1 MASSVPISNGGTAED
16 TKPKKQ
22 ILLNAFDMFTVG
34 HLSFGQWR
42 NPKDRSKDKRR
53 DLTYWTDL
61 AKLLDKGGFVGLFL
75 ADTFGPY
82 DTICRYKGSAEP
94 SVRTGAQWP
103 MADPVIPV
111 SAMAAVTKNLG
122 FAITTSTS
130 YEQPYVVAKRFA
142 TLDHLTKGRFGWN
155 IVTSWKES
163 ASKAVGLPL
172 VEHDQRYEN
181 ADEYLRVLYKLWEG
195 SWSDTALKE
204 DAENGIYS
212 DYAQIRTI
220 HHHGKFNVDAPFL
233 TDPSPQRTPVLF
245 QAGTSPAGI
254 KFGSTHAEGIFV
266 AGLSPHVVAP
276 RVKAIREAA
285 AAAGRD
291 PSSVKVFA
299 MITPIVGKDEA
310 DARRKHEEA
319 LSHVLVEG
327 GLAQFSASTGIDVSR
342 FDLDRELTEHDIEG
356 HLQRVHSS
364 LYNLRYRGDDVPK
377 LTPRNLGTVAAIGGN
392 GAMPVGTAAQV
403 ADVFQEWVDVADVD
417 GFNVGYVVTPGSF
430 EDAVE
435 YLVPELRRRGLLPE
449 AIPDDAPAPTFR
461 EQIYGLGQTGLRSDH
476 PGYKYKYDTYEDTV
490 AKEETAAKNNTEGQ
504 EAA

>member
-1 MASSVPISNGGTAED
+1 MSDENQNGATGA
-16 TKPKKQ
+16 KPKKQ

-42 NPKDRSKDKRR
+42 NPKDRAKDKRR

-75 ADTFGPY
+75 ADTYGPY
-82 DTICRYKGSAEP
+82 DTRLSVLFQTSRYKGSAEP

-130 YEQPYVVAKRFA
+130 YEQAYVVAKRFS

-163 ASKAVGLPL
+163 ASKAVSVLCEPENSDRSNTSVNHKVGLPL
-172 VEHDQRYEN
+172 VEHDTRYEN

-195 SWSDTALKE
+195 SWSDTALVE
-204 DAENGIYS
+204 DAEKGIYS
-212 DYAQIRTI
+212 DYSQIRPI
-220 HHHGKFNVDAPFL
+220 HHHGKFHVDAPFL

-276 RVKAIREAA
+276 RVKAIREGAI
-285 AAAGRD
+285 AAGRD
-291 PSSVKVFA
+291 PYSVKVFA
-299 MITPIVGKDEA
+299 MITPIIGRDED
-310 DARRKHEEA
+310 DARRKYDEA
-319 LSHVLVEG
+319 LRHVL
-327 GLAQFSASTGIDVSR
+327 DVA
-342 FDLDRELTEHDIEG
+342 G
-356 HLQRVHSS
+356 NLQRIHSS
-364 LYNLRYRGDDVPK
+364 LYNLRYRGDDVPR

-403 ADVFQEWVDVADVD
+403 ADVFQEWIDVADVD
-417 GFNVGYVVTPGSF
+417 GFNIGYVITPGSF

-435 YLVPELRRRGLLPE
+435 YLVPELRSRGLLPE
-449 AIPDDAPAPTFR
+449 PIPEGGPAPTFR
-461 EQIYGLGQTGLRSDH
+461 EQIYGPGQKGLRSDH
-476 PGYKYKYDTYEDTV
+476 PGYKYKYDTYEQAV
-490 AKEETAAKNNTEGQ
+490 AEEEAAKALSAEQ
-504 EAA
+504 KA

>member
-1 MASSVPISNGGTAED
+1 MTSSEAQNESND
-16 TKPKKQ
+16 TKAKKQ

-42 NPKDRSKDKRR
+42 NPKDRAKDKRR

-82 DTICRYKGSAEP
+82 DTYKGSAEP
-94 SVRTGAQWP
+94 SV
-103 MADPVIPV
+103 
-111 SAMAAVTKNLG
+111 
-122 FAITTSTS
+122 
-130 YEQPYVVAKRFA
+130 
-142 TLDHLTKGRFGWN
+142 
-155 IVTSWKES
+155 
-163 ASKAVGLPL
+163 GLPL
-172 VEHDQRYEN
+172 VEHDTRYEN

-212 DYAQIRTI
+212 DYSQIRPI
-220 HHHGKFNVDAPFL
+220 HHHGKFHVDAPFL

-276 RVKAIREAA
+276 RVKAIREGAI
-285 AAAGRD
+285 AAGRD
-291 PSSVKVFA
+291 PYSVKVFA
-299 MITPIVGKDEA
+299 MITPIIGKDEE
-310 DARRKHEEA
+310 DAKLKYEEA
-319 LSHVLVEG
+319 LKYVLIEG
-327 GLAQFSASTGIDVSR
+327 GLAQFSATTGIDVSK
-342 FDLDRELTEHDIEG
+342 FDLDHELTEKDVAN
-356 HLQRVHSS
+356 HLQRIHSS

-377 LTPRNLGTVAAIGGN
+377 LTPRNLGTVTAIGGN

-403 ADVFQEWVDVADVD
+403 ADIFQEWVDIADVD
-417 GFNVGYVVTPGSF
+417 GFNIGYVITPGSF

-435 YLVPELRRRGLLPE
+435 YLVPELRSRGLLPE
-449 AIPDDAPAPTFR
+449 AIPAEAPAPTFR
-461 EQIYGLGQTGLRSDH
+461 EQMYGLGQKGLRSDH
-476 PGYKYKYDTYEDTV
+476 PGFKYKYDTYEETI
-490 AKEETAAKNNTEGQ
+490 AKEEATRADGGSEKT
-504 EAA
+504 

>member
-1 MASSVPISNGGTAED
+1 MTSSKAQNESNG
-16 TKPKKQ
+16 TKAKKQ

-42 NPKDRSKDKRR
+42 NPKDRAKDKRR

-82 DTICRYKGSAEP
+82 DTYKGSAEP

-103 MADPVIPV
+103 MADPVI
-111 SAMAAVTKNLG
+111 A
-122 FAITTSTS
+122 
-130 YEQPYVVAKRFA
+130 YVVAKRFA

-163 ASKAVGLPL
+163 ASKA
-172 VEHDQRYEN
+172 
-181 ADEYLRVLYKLWEG
+181 
-195 SWSDTALKE
+195 E

-212 DYAQIRTI
+212 DYSQIRPI
-220 HHHGKFNVDAPFL
+220 HHHGKFHVDAPFL

-276 RVKAIREAA
+276 RVKAIREGAI
-285 AAAGRD
+285 AAGRD
-291 PSSVKVFA
+291 PYSVKVFA
-299 MITPIVGKDEA
+299 MITPIIGKDEE
-310 DARRKHEEA
+310 DAKRKYEEA
-319 LSHVLVEG
+319 LKYVLIEG
-327 GLAQFSASTGIDVSR
+327 GLAQFSATTGIDVSK
-342 FDLDRELTEHDIEG
+342 FDLDHELTEKDVAN
-356 HLQRVHSS
+356 HLQRIHSS

-377 LTPRNLGTVAAIGGN
+377 LTPRNLGTVTAIGGN

-403 ADVFQEWVDVADVD
+403 ADVFQEWVDIADVD
-417 GFNVGYVVTPGSF
+417 GFNIGYVITPGSF

-435 YLVPELRRRGLLPE
+435 YLVPELRSRGLLPE
-449 AIPDDAPAPTFR
+449 AIPAEAPAPTFR
-461 EQIYGLGQTGLRSDH
+461 EQIYGLGQKGLRSDH
-476 PGYKYKYDTYEDTV
+476 PGFKYKYDTYEETI
-490 AKEETAAKNNTEGQ
+490 AKEEATRADAGSEK
-504 EAA
+504 A

>member
-1 MASSVPISNGGTAED
+1 MTSSEAQNESNG
-16 TKPKKQ
+16 TKPKKE

-42 NPKDRSKDKRR
+42 NPKDRAKDKRR

-82 DTICRYKGSAEP
+82 DTYKGSAEP

-130 YEQPYVVAKRFA
+130 YEQAYVVAKRFA

-172 VEHDQRYEN
+172 VEHDTRYEN

-212 DYAQIRTI
+212 DYSQIRPI
-220 HHHGKFNVDAPFL
+220 HHHGKFHVDAPFL

-276 RVKAIREAA
+276 RVKAIREGAI
-285 AAAGRD
+285 AAGRD
-291 PSSVKVFA
+291 PYSVKVFA
-299 MITPIVGKDEA
+299 MITPIIGKDDE
-310 DARRKHEEA
+310 DAKRKYEEA
-319 LSHVLVEG
+319 LKYVLIEG
-327 GLAQFSASTGIDVSR
+327 GLAQFSATTGIDVSQ
-342 FDLDRELTEHDIEG
+342 FDLDHDLTEKDVAN
-356 HLQRVHSS
+356 HLQRIHSS
-364 LYNLRYRGDDVPK
+364 FYNLRYRGNDVPK
-377 LTPRNLGTVAAIGGN
+377 LTPRNLGTVTAIGGN

-403 ADVFQEWVDVADVD
+403 ADVFQEWVDIADVD
-417 GFNVGYVVTPGSF
+417 GFNIGYVITPGSF

-435 YLVPELRRRGLLPE
+435 YLVPELRSRGLLPE
-449 AIPDDAPAPTFR
+449 AIPADAPAPTFR
-461 EQIYGLGQTGLRSDH
+461 EQIYGLGQKGLRSDH
-476 PGYKYKYDTYEDTV
+476 PGFKYKYDIYEETI
-490 AKEETAAKNNTEGQ
+490 AKEEATRADAGNERP
-504 EAA
+504 

>member
-1 MASSVPISNGGTAED
+1 MTSSKAQNESNG
-16 TKPKKQ
+16 TKAKKQ

-42 NPKDRSKDKRR
+42 NPKDRAKDKRR

-82 DTICRYKGSAEP
+82 DTYKGSAEP
-94 SVRTGAQWP
+94 SA
-103 MADPVIPV
+103 
-111 SAMAAVTKNLG
+111 
-122 FAITTSTS
+122 
-130 YEQPYVVAKRFA
+130 YVVAKRFA
-142 TLDHLTKGRFGWN
+142 TLDHLTQGRFGWN

-172 VEHDQRYEN
+172 VEHDTRYEN

-212 DYAQIRTI
+212 DYSQIRPI
-220 HHHGKFNVDAPFL
+220 HHHGKFHVDAPFL

-245 QAGTSPAGI
+245 QAGTSPYTKLMRNRAGI

-276 RVKAIREAA
+276 RVKAIREGAI
-285 AAAGRD
+285 AAGRD
-291 PSSVKVFA
+291 PYSVKVFA
-299 MITPIVGKDEA
+299 MITPIIGKDEE
-310 DARRKHEEA
+310 DAKRKYEEA
-319 LSHVLVEG
+319 LRYVLIEG
-327 GLAQFSASTGIDVSR
+327 GLAQFSATTGIDVSK
-342 FDLDRELTEHDIEG
+342 FDLDHELTEKDVAN
-356 HLQRVHSS
+356 HLQRIHSS

-377 LTPRNLGTVAAIGGN
+377 LTPRNLGTVTAIGGN

-403 ADVFQEWVDVADVD
+403 ADVFQEWVDIADVD
-417 GFNVGYVVTPGSF
+417 GFNVGYVITPGSF

-435 YLVPELRRRGLLPE
+435 YLVPELRSRGLLPE
-449 AIPDDAPAPTFR
+449 AIQADAPAPTFR
-461 EQIYGLGQTGLRSDH
+461 EQIYGLGQKGLRSDH
-476 PGYKYKYDTYEDTV
+476 PGFKYKYDTYEETV
-490 AKEETAAKNNTEGQ
+490 ARE
-504 EAA
+504 

>member
-1 MASSVPISNGGTAED
+1 
-16 TKPKKQ
+16 
-22 ILLNAFDMFTVG
+22 MFTVG

-42 NPKDRSKDKRR
+42 NPKDRAKDKRR

-82 DTICRYKGSAEP
+82 DTYKGSAEP

-130 YEQPYVVAKRFA
+130 YEQAYVVAKRFS

-163 ASKAVGLPL
+163 ASKALNKKVGLPL
-172 VEHDQRYEN
+172 VEHDTRYAN
-181 ADEYLRVLYKLWEG
+181 ADEYLRLLYKLWEG
-195 SWSDTALKE
+195 SWSDTALVE
-204 DAENGIYS
+204 DAEQGIYS
-212 DYAQIRTI
+212 DYSQIRPI
-220 HHHGKFNVDAPFL
+220 HHHGKFHVDAPFL

-245 QAGTSPAGI
+245 QAGTSPLPLFHISAGI

-276 RVKAIREAA
+276 RVKAIREGAI
-285 AAAGRD
+285 AAGRD
-291 PSSVKVFA
+291 PHSVKVFA
-299 MITPIVGKDEA
+299 MITPIIGKDEK
-310 DARRKHEEA
+310 DAQSKYEEA
-319 LSHVLVEG
+319 LKYVLIEG
-327 GLAQFSASTGIDVSR
+327 GLAQFSASTGIDVSQ
-342 FDLDRELTEHDIEG
+342 FDLDHELTEKDVASN
-356 HLQRVHSS
+356 LQRIHSS
-364 LYNLRYRGDDVPK
+364 LYNLRYRGEDVPK

-392 GAMPVGTAAQV
+392 GAMPVGTASQV
-403 ADVFQEWVDVADVD
+403 ADVFQEWVDIADVD
-417 GFNVGYVVTPGSF
+417 GFNIGYVITPGSF

-435 YLVPELRRRGLLPE
+435 YLVPELRSRGLLPE
-449 AIPDDAPAPTFR
+449 PISEDDPAPTFR
-461 EQIYGLGQTGLRSDH
+461 EQIYGLGQKGLRSDH
-476 PGYKYKYDTYEDTV
+476 PGHKYKYDTYEETV
-490 AKEETAAKNNTEGQ
+490 AKEEAAKATIAEQ
-504 EAA
+504 TT